1 MVSPCEV
8 SLFVAPRGGRGE
20 KTMNW
25 TLATMLGLSL
35 SMDAF
40 AVSCAI
46 PLCRVRLTRRDALRV
61 AGCFGLFQGLM
72 PLLGW
77 ILAARFADL
86 LRPLDHWVAF
96 GLLLFV
102 GGKMVR
108 EGRGKKED
116 CPVGEGD
123 PTRGRLLLL
132 LALGTSIDALA
143 VGVSFLGMPVRVLP
157 TAGVIGGITFLV
169 CLGGL
174 LASGRFFRGQSGRFE
189 VLGGVVLVGIGL
201 KILLDHLCRGI

>member
-1 MVSPCEV
+1 M
-8 SLFVAPRGGRGE
+8 
-20 KTMNW
+20 
-25 TLATMLGLSL
+25 
-35 SMDAF
+35 
-40 AVSCAI
+40 
-46 PLCRVRLTRRDALRV
+46 
-61 AGCFGLFQGLM
+61 
-72 PLLGW
+72 
-77 ILAARFADL
+77 
-86 LRPLDHWVAF
+86 
-96 GLLLFV
+96 
-102 GGKMVR
+102 
-108 EGRGKKED
+108 
-116 CPVGEGD
+116 GEGD

-201 KILLDHLCRGI
+201 KILLDHLGRGI